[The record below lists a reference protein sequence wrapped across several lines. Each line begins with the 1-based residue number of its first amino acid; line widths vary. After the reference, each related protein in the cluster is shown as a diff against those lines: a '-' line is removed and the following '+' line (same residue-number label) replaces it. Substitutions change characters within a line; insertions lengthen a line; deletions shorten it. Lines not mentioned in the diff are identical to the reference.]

1 MEIAL
6 QIPAVTL
13 YANIIW
19 FPEQFLVS
27 HIPQLNKV
35 IDKKAQQQVSAA
47 RQAFLNLKAQS
58 LPKEVQLHSLQV
70 LNVKHIKFSCWY
82 FHI

>member
-1 MEIAL
+1 MFF

-13 YANIIW
+13 YANIVW
-19 FPEQFLVS
+19 FPEQFLLF

-58 LPKEVQLHSLQV
+58 LPKEVQLHSMQV
-70 LNVKHIKFSCWY
+70 
-82 FHI
+82 